1 MKDKLFS
8 KSKFPWILGGTA
20 LLIALC
26 AAFFSVYGIS
36 TLFAGASVSAM
47 VMASSLEIG
56 KLVGTTFLYRYWRK
70 CNGALKIYL
79 MTSIIVLM
87 VITSLGIF
95 GYLSSAYQKSSIE
108 FGVAQEKIKTTEEQK
123 TYYQDKISASKER
136 IKALQTLRSSQ
147 ESRMS
152 ETVTNQYLTRN
163 PLQLKQIQQQTI
175 DLISSTDK
183 DIKDENDKVQ
193 ASIDNIEK
201 IGNTVNQLKLGTAER
216 KDVQIFKFVADAF
229 GVSLDKVARYFTG
242 MLIFVFDPLAV
253 CLILAYNV
261 AVYKKE
267 DKDVYDDI
275 RNQTIV
281 GKEVPKVLPETETKE
296 IQQTTEIKDKTS
308 TEAKEEFRQE
318 EKKQVITDAKVEHKS
333 EPFNDTF
340 FKSYFKK

>member
-1 MKDKLFS
+1 MKDKLLP
-8 KSKFPWILGGTA
+8 KSKFPGILGGSA

-36 TLFAGASVSAM
+36 TLFAGAAVSAM

-56 KLVGTTFLYRYWRK
+56 KLVGTTFLYRYWNK
-70 CNGALKIYL
+70 CNGALKTYL
-79 MTSIIVLM
+79 MAAIIVLM
-87 VITSLGIF
+87 IVTSLGIF
-95 GYLSSAYQKSSIE
+95 GFLSSAYQKSSIE
-108 FGVAQEKIKTTEEQK
+108 YDVTQEKIKTTGEQK
-123 TYYQDKISASKER
+123 IYYQDKINASKER
-136 IKALQTLRSSQ
+136 IKALQNLRNSQ
-147 ESRMS
+147 EARMS

-175 DLISSTDK
+175 DLISNTDK

-201 IGNTVNQLKLGTAER
+201 IGNTVNQLKLGTAQK

-229 GVSLDKVARYFTG
+229 GVSLDKVARYFMG

-261 AVYKKE
+261 SVYKKE
-267 DKDVYDDI
+267 DKDIYD
-275 RNQTIV
+275 
-281 GKEVPKVLPETETKE
+281 
-296 IQQTTEIKDKTS
+296 QTTDTVVEKPIKISQPPEAKSEAQTEDKTES
-308 TEAKEEFRQE
+308 KEEHREE
-318 EKKQVITDAKVEHKS
+318 EKKQVITDAKVGHTS
-333 EPFNDTF
+333 QPFDDTF